1 MDLICTELVETYNTN
16 ILDKVDK
23 EIKETFVKESKKGI
37 GTGIGRQTLMN
48 LISHHEFRRL
58 IAPTPHLIG
67 GPKSLTVH
75 WSAKYK
81 KMIYI
86 FGEHHSDRIDCKK
99 RFPEFWS
106 QQIDTPGTKI
116 MSIEYFLAELIN
128 KSDVFIDLFFE
139 FPYGQYS
146 ENFKPFPS
154 NYRLDKLL
162 NKFRK
167 CLYFAT
173 RDKDCDL
180 ARIHYFDT
188 RFSVEENG
196 MEDTPSNDLNY
207 CEDVFTLVNRGF
219 KREEYARVLN
229 SILEEDEIVKKTL
242 ESLHKIE
249 FVLEQF
255 ESKTN
260 TKDLP
265 TTIDTDISD
274 KIKSFFEKETVDTFL
289 SVKWEENIN
298 IILENDKHT
307 EEELY
312 NAFITIYEKLGVI
325 NSLAPDMYLMS
336 RVFKIFDMNKI
347 KEKAHANATDQ
358 PSQARN
364 IIIYAGD
371 FHAQTYR
378 KFLKVLNFDRIEKAG
393 KLEKFRVVGEPIHCI
408 NMNTISQPFFSKW
421 PPK

>member
-1 MDLICTELVETYNTN
+1 
-16 ILDKVDK
+16 
-23 EIKETFVKESKKGI
+23 
-37 GTGIGRQTLMN
+37 
-48 LISHHEFRRL
+48 
-58 IAPTPHLIG
+58 
-67 GPKSLTVH
+67 
-75 WSAKYK
+75 
-81 KMIYI
+81 
-86 FGEHHSDRIDCKK
+86 
-99 RFPEFWS
+99 
-106 QQIDTPGTKI
+106 
-116 MSIEYFLAELIN
+116 
-128 KSDVFIDLFFE
+128 
-139 FPYGQYS
+139 
-146 ENFKPFPS
+146 
-154 NYRLDKLL
+154 
-162 NKFRK
+162 
-167 CLYFAT
+167 
-173 RDKDCDL
+173 
-180 ARIHYFDT
+180 
-188 RFSVEENG
+188 
-196 MEDTPSNDLNY
+196 
-207 CEDVFTLVNRGF
+207 VNRGF

-265 TTIDTDISD
+265 TTIDPDISD

-289 SVKWEENIN
+289 SVNWEENIN

-312 NAFITIYEKLGVI
+312 NAFITIYEKLEVI

-347 KEKAHANATDQ
+347 KEKAHANAIDQ

-408 NMNTISQPFFSKW
+408 NMKTISQPFFSKW